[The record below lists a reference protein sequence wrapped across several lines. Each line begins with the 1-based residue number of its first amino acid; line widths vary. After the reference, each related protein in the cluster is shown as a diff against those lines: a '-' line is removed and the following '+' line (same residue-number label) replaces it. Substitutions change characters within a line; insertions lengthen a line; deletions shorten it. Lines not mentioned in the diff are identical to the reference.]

1 MEPPVPAPCRPRA
14 RARVFRAGQGPLTS
28 HACGH
33 SLWPWS
39 SSPAPEGRLER
50 MPCSRVHDSLRIVF
64 QRRGLALGSS
74 GKLQCVRTFAS
85 TIGALCELP
94 KDLGGFPSGS
104 DGKERAC
111 SAGDLH
117 PTLVSGRSPGG
128 GRDNPLQH
136 SCWRI
141 LMARGAW
148 RAVVMGSQ
156 SQP

>member
-94 KDLGGFPSGS
+94 KDLGGFPAAQTVKNVPAAQETCTRPSCREGPLEEGVTTPS
-104 DGKERAC
+104 
-111 SAGDLH
+111 SILAGESSW
-117 PTLVSGRSPGG
+117 PEEPGG
-128 GRDNPLQH
+128 L
-136 SCWRI
+136 
-141 LMARGAW
+141 
-148 RAVVMGSQ
+148 
-156 SQP
+156 